1 MRGSLSRA
9 RRAWVSLTVMRKN
22 SLQLSIFFRKQL
34 PAEKDGELQI
44 ILAHNGQA
52 HTSLSFLRGS
62 RVVKQYVLN
71 RDSPLQDAPR
81 RARMITF
88 VR

>member
-34 PAEKDGELQI
+34 PVVLLLVLMASSASVTQAQQPSALQ
-44 ILAHNGQA
+44 
-52 HTSLSFLRGS
+52 S
-62 RVVKQYVLN
+62 
-71 RDSPLQDAPR
+71 
-81 RARMITF
+81 AREAM
-88 VR
+88 